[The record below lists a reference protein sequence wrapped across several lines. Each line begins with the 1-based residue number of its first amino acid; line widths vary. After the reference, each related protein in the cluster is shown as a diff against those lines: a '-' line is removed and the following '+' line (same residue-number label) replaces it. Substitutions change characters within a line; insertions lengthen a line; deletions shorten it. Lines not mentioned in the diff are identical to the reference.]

1 VSEIDYEK
9 NYRLMVE
16 MEKYH
21 RETIAHKESIN
32 AALLVENKMLWRA
45 IKEKDKQLSEID

>member
-1 VSEIDYEK
+1 MSEIDYEK

-32 AALLVENKMLWRA
+32 AALSVENKMLWRA
-45 IKEKDKQLSEID
+45 IREKDKQLAEID

>member
-1 VSEIDYEK
+1 MIEIDYKES
-9 NYRLMVE
+9 YQLMVE

-32 AALLVENKMLWRA
+32 AALSVENKMLWRA
-45 IKEKDKQLSEID
+45 IREKDRELAEID